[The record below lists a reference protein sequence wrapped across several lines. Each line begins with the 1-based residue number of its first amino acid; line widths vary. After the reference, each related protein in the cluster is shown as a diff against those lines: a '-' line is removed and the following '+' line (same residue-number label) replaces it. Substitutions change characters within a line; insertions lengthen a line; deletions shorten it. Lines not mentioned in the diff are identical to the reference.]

1 MEGEH
6 IEMIIGGWSSSEL
19 REKALTE
26 LVEIR
31 EKLACQLSDLS
42 KYEVRH
48 EVDIRTIESLQNI
61 LRLLNEGDKPT
72 QKRKPGWKTLSELVR
87 GLTKRATDGV
97 VCSACKSTNAFE
109 AVICVDCGAH
119 TAPRR

>member
-31 EKLACQLSDLS
+31 EKLARQLSDLS

-48 EVDIRTIESLQNI
+48 EVDIRTIESLNNI

-72 QKRKPGWKTLSELVR
+72 QKRKPGWKTISEIVR
-87 GLTKRATDGV
+87 GLTKRVTDGV
-97 VCSACKSTNAFE
+97 VCPACKSTNAFE

>member
-26 LVEIR
+26 LVEMR

-48 EVDIRTIESLQNI
+48 EVDIRTIESLRNV

-72 QKRKPGWKTLSELVR
+72 QKRKPGWKTLSEFVR
-87 GLTKRATDGV
+87 GLTQRAGDVATGYCDCEV
-97 VCSACKSTNAFE
+97 PEFVPFIE
-109 AVICVDCGAH
+109 CVKCGNP
-119 TAPRR
+119 PRA

>member
-26 LVEIR
+26 LVEMR

-48 EVDIRTIESLQNI
+48 EVDIRTIESLHNI

-72 QKRKPGWKTLSELVR
+72 QIRKPGWKTLSELVR
-87 GLTKRATDGV
+87 GLTQRAADGV
-97 VCSACKSTNAFE
+97 VCPACKSANAFE

>member
-19 REKALTE
+19 REQALTE
-26 LVEIR
+26 LVEMR

-48 EVDIRTIESLQNI
+48 EVDIRTIESLNNI
-61 LRLLNEGDKPT
+61 LRLLNKGDKPT
-72 QKRKPGWKTLSELVR
+72 QKRKPGWKTLSEIVR
-87 GLTKRATDGV
+87 GLTKRPPDGLTPGQSEQV
-97 VCSACKSTNAFE
+97 RQMIQNALDTGSA
-109 AVICVDCGAH
+109 
-119 TAPRR
+119 